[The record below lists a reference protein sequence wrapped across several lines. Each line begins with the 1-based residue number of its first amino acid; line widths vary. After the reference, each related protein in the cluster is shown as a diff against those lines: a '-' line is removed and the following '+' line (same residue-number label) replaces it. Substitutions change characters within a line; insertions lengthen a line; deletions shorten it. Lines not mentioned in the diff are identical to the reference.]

1 MNERQNAK
9 QSASDSR
16 GPAGGRG
23 PTGGRGPMGGPM
35 GGPGGMMRGGEKARN
50 FKGSMKKLVGYLGK
64 YRLTIALV
72 WALAIGSAVF
82 MIFGPKVLGR
92 ATDELFTGIMARIAG
107 TGGIDFAAIG
117 GIILQLVLLYG
128 VSALLSYSQGF
139 IMSGVTADIS
149 RRLRR
154 DIDDKLH
161 RLPLGYYDR
170 VTHGEILSRITN
182 DVDTINQS
190 LSQSLTQIITSATSL
205 VGILVMMFSISAP
218 LTFVALCVLP
228 VSMVSVLAIIKHS
241 QKHFRHQ
248 QEYLGRVNGHVEE
261 MFGSHI
267 VVKAFN
273 GEEES
278 ERAFGEA
285 NERLYRSAWKANFLS
300 GLMMPITGFI
310 GNLAYVAICIL
321 GGYYAVNGNMTVGGI
336 QSFIQYVRSFN
347 QPIAQLANI
356 SNVLQQ
362 TAAAAERVFEFL
374 DEAEEA
380 PEAERALS
388 IADAKK
394 GVAGDVELSGSVRF
408 NHVCFGYAPDKT
420 VIRDFSAEAKPGQ
433 KVAIVGPTGAGKT
446 TMVKLLMRFYDV
458 SAGEIDLDGHDI
470 RLFKRNDLRTRFGM
484 VLQDTWLFSG
494 TIADNIRYGRPG
506 ASDREVRAAAR
517 AAQVDHFIRTLPEG
531 YNALINEEVNN
542 ISQGQKQLLTIA
554 RAILC
559 DPDILILDEATSSVD
574 TRTEL
579 LIQKAMDNLMRG
591 RTSFVI
597 AHRLSTI
604 RNADLILVMDDGD
617 IVEQG
622 THAQLLEKGG
632 FYAKLYNS
640 QFEATA

>member
-1 MNERQNAK
+1 
-9 QSASDSR
+9 
-16 GPAGGRG
+16 
-23 PTGGRGPMGGPM
+23 
-35 GGPGGMMRGGEKARN
+35 
-50 FKGSMKKLVGYLGK
+50 
-64 YRLTIALV
+64 
-72 WALAIGSAVF
+72 
-82 MIFGPKVLGR
+82 
-92 ATDELFTGIMARIAG
+92 
-107 TGGIDFAAIG
+107 
-117 GIILQLVLLYG
+117 
-128 VSALLSYSQGF
+128 
-139 IMSGVTADIS
+139 
-149 RRLRR
+149 
-154 DIDDKLH
+154 
-161 RLPLGYYDR
+161 
-170 VTHGEILSRITN
+170 
-182 DVDTINQS
+182 
-190 LSQSLTQIITSATSL
+190 
-205 VGILVMMFSISAP
+205 
-218 LTFVALCVLP
+218 
-228 VSMVSVLAIIKHS
+228 
-241 QKHFRHQ
+241 
-248 QEYLGRVNGHVEE
+248 
-261 MFGSHI
+261 
-267 VVKAFN
+267 
-273 GEEES
+273 
-278 ERAFGEA
+278 
-285 NERLYRSAWKANFLS
+285 
-300 GLMMPITGFI
+300 
-310 GNLAYVAICIL
+310 
-321 GGYYAVNGNMTVGGI
+321 
-336 QSFIQYVRSFN
+336 
-347 QPIAQLANI
+347 
-356 SNVLQQ
+356 VLQQ